1 MKQIIKYSVLI
12 IFLQLLPFHAFAGS
26 DGTINISKN
35 NKPVKDCFEKINRAT
50 FAFNQGLD
58 KAIFKPIAK
67 GYNKLPTP
75 IKNGSSNFVS
85 NISNLVTIPNNI
97 LQGDFKS
104 AGTNTL
110 RLIINTTLGIV
121 GLYDAAEA
129 MGLQKLDKE
138 DYGQTLGKAGVG
150 PGCYLVLPVLGPS
163 TVRDTVGTLVN
174 LSGGDP
180 FYNITV
186 KNDTHYFSE
195 PDYYATRATNALD
208 FRAKNLGSLENLE
221 KNSVDFYAAVRSLYL
236 QDRQKKIANDSSMT
250 ETMDNS
256 DWEEIEEN

>member
-1 MKQIIKYSVLI
+1 MKQIIKYSILI

-50 FAFNQGLD
+50 FALNQGLD

-75 IKNGSSNFVS
+75 IKKGSSNFVS

-121 GLYDAAEA
+121 GLYDAAEV

-138 DYGQTLGKAGVG
+138 DYGQSLGKAGIG

-163 TVRDTVGTLVN
+163 TVRDTLGSIVN

-195 PDYYATRATNALD
+195 PDYYSTRVTNALD
-208 FRAKNLGSLENLE
+208 FRAKNLGSLDNLE

-236 QDRQKKIANDSSMT
+236 QDRQKKIANNSSLT

>member
-1 MKQIIKYSVLI
+1 MKKFIRLSLVIV
-12 IFLQLLPFHAFAGS
+12 FLQLVPFYSIAGS
-26 DGTINISKN
+26 DGTVSLSEN
-35 NKPVKDCFEKINRAT
+35 NKPVKDCFEKLNRGI

-58 KAIFKPIAK
+58 KAIFKPIAI

-75 IKNGSSNFVS
+75 IKNGSSNFVT

-110 RLIINTTLGIV
+110 RLIINTTLGVI

-129 MGLQKLDKE
+129 MGLEKLDKE

-163 TVRDTVGTLVN
+163 TLRDTIGSFANFT
-174 LSGGDP
+174 GGDP

-186 KNDTHYFSE
+186 KNDTHYFSD
-195 PDYYATRATNALD
+195 PDYYATRATGALD
-208 FRAKNLGSLENLE
+208 FRAKNLSSLDNLE
-221 KNSVDFYAAVRSLYL
+221 ENSIDFYAAVRSLYL
-236 QDRQKKIANDSSMT
+236 QDRQKKITNNEIVT

-256 DWEEIEEN
+256 DWEEIEDQ

>member
-1 MKQIIKYSVLI
+1 MKQIIRYSVLI

-50 FAFNQGLD
+50 FALNQGLD

-110 RLIINTTLGIV
+110 RLIINTTLGII

-129 MGLQKLDKE
+129 MGLQKLEKE

-163 TVRDTVGTLVN
+163 TVRDTVGSIVN

-180 FYNITV
+180 FYNITI

-195 PDYYATRATNALD
+195 PDYYSTRATSALD
-208 FRAKNLGSLENLE
+208 FRAK
-221 KNSVDFYAAVRSLYL
+221 
-236 QDRQKKIANDSSMT
+236 I
-250 ETMDNS
+250 
-256 DWEEIEEN
+256 

>member
-1 MKQIIKYSVLI
+1 MKKIFKFSALI
-12 IFLQLLPFHAFAGS
+12 IFLQFLTIHASAGS
-26 DGTINISKN
+26 DGTLSVSEN
-35 NKPVKDCFEKINRAT
+35 NRTTKDCFEKINRAT
-50 FAFNQGLD
+50 FALNQGLD
-58 KAIFKPIAK
+58 RAIFKPIAK

-75 IKNGSSNFVS
+75 IKNGSSNFVT

-97 LQGDFKS
+97 LQGDLKS
-104 AGTNTL
+104 AGVNTL

-129 MGLQKLDKE
+129 MGLEKLDKE
-138 DYGQTLGKAGVG
+138 DYGQTLGKAGIG

-174 LSGGDP
+174 FSGGDP
-180 FYNITV
+180 FYNITI

-195 PDYYATRATNALD
+195 QDYYSTRSTNALD
-208 FRAKNLGSLENLE
+208 FRAKNLGSLDNLE

-236 QDRQKKIANDSSMT
+236 QDRQKKIANNTSMT

-256 DWEEIEEN
+256 DWEEIEDN

>member
-1 MKQIIKYSVLI
+1 MKQIIKYSILI

-50 FAFNQGLD
+50 FALNQGLD
-58 KAIFKPIAK
+58 KTIFKPIAR

-75 IKNGSSNFVS
+75 IKNGSSNFVN

-138 DYGQTLGKAGVG
+138 DYGQTLGKAGIG

-163 TVRDTVGTLVN
+163 TVRDTVGSIVN

-186 KNDTHYFSE
+186 KMIHITLVNQITIQQE
-195 PDYYATRATNALD
+195 QLM
-208 FRAKNLGSLENLE
+208 LLILE
-221 KNSVDFYAAVRSLYL
+221 
-236 QDRQKKIANDSSMT
+236 QKI
-250 ETMDNS
+250 
-256 DWEEIEEN
+256 

>member
-1 MKQIIKYSVLI
+1 MKKIIKYFILI

-50 FAFNQGLD
+50 FALNQGLD

-138 DYGQTLGKAGVG
+138 DYGQTLGKAGIG

-163 TVRDTVGTLVN
+163 TVRDTLGSIVN

-195 PDYYATRATNALD
+195 PDYYSTRVTNALD
-208 FRAKNLGSLENLE
+208 FRAKNLGSLDNLE

-236 QDRQKKIANDSSMT
+236 QDRQKKIANNSSVT

>member
-12 IFLQLLPFHAFAGS
+12 IILQLLTFHAFAGS

-50 FAFNQGLD
+50 FALNQGLD

-129 MGLQKLDKE
+129 MGLQKLEKE

-163 TVRDTVGTLVN
+163 TVRDTVGSIVS

-195 PDYYATRATNALD
+195 PDYYSTRATNALD

-236 QDRQKKIANDSSMT
+236 QDRQKKIANNSSVT

>member
-1 MKQIIKYSVLI
+1 MKQIIKYSILI

-50 FAFNQGLD
+50 FALNQGLD

-138 DYGQTLGKAGVG
+138 DYGQTLGKAGIG

-163 TVRDTVGTLVN
+163 TVRDTLGSIVN
-174 LSGGDP
+174 LTGGDP

-195 PDYYATRATNALD
+195 PDYYSTRVTNALD
-208 FRAKNLGSLENLE
+208 FRAKNLGSLDNLE

-236 QDRQKKIANDSSMT
+236 QDRQKKIANNSSVT